1 MKILRTVLLLSALA
15 LALNGCGGTAP
26 ASDAP
31 TSASLPELED
41 TNWLAV
47 SADAAVFDLEDSLS
61 NPNFEFVFNH
71 TDTVPLDQLIAFA
84 LAADAA
90 SEGAYDELRSRFLE
104 APNTV
109 LTYLLLL
116 GDQPVEF
123 RDNPPAAEVI
133 CQAIASA
140 DAALARRGGGIYP
153 DSRRLSG
160 GLARGPGHRT
170 AGPDRGG
177 TRRQSGTKLIRNGML
192 SGPCSQRQRRAEA
205 SARLFTRCCVKPSL
219 ICGKRPVFFDKADS
233 KAVFNSVIVPR

>member
-123 RDNPPAAEVI
+123 WDNPPAAEVI

-140 DAALARRGGGIYP
+140 DAAWHGGAEEFTQTLAACREVWPEGRATELL
-153 DSRRLSG
+153 D
-160 GLARGPGHRT
+160 
-170 AGPDRGG
+170 
-177 TRRQSGTKLIRNGML
+177 LIEAEHAASLERN
-192 SGPCSQRQRRAEA
+192 S
-205 SARLFTRCCVKPSL
+205 
-219 ICGKRPVFFDKADS
+219 
-233 KAVFNSVIVPR
+233 